1 MLSLEKQI
9 LYMLLHRGAIST
21 SEFIRI
27 FKDRGKSEQVIRNTL
42 SSMKKK
48 GYIVSEDRKYKLT
61 EGGVRVIESLQLKFS
76 GMDTSWDGR
85 WHFVMFS
92 IPEQHRSMRNSF
104 RRELTQTGYGI
115 LFDGVFVCP
124 FNRENAVLELAAQ
137 CGLDASWI
145 RTAIGELQYGPI
157 TAIDAER
164 IWSVQALNEKYARF
178 IDWINGKIKESS
190 TYMENSSELMP
201 WDILLLILEAG
212 ETFGEILL
220 EDPFLPKELLPDEW
234 NMQEARKL
242 YHFYIHNK
250 LAPLLQS
257 DKELY
262 SLIVSTD

>member
-9 LYMLLHRGAIST
+9 LYMLLHRRAIST

-27 FKDRGKSEQVIRNTL
+27 FKGRGKSEQVIRNTL
-42 SSMKKK
+42 SSLKKK
-48 GYIVSEDRKYKLT
+48 GYIVAEDRKYNLA
-61 EGGVRVIESLQLKFS
+61 EAGARVIESLQLKFS
-76 GMDTSWDGR
+76 GMDTLWDER

-104 RRELTQTGYGI
+104 RRELMQIGYGL

-137 CGLDASWI
+137 FGLDESWI
-145 RTAIGELQYGPI
+145 RTAIGELRHGPI

-164 IWSVQALNEKYARF
+164 IWPVQTLNEKYAWF
-178 IDWINGKIKESS
+178 IGWINDKIKESS
-190 TYMENSSELMP
+190 AFIENSAELMP
-201 WDILLLILEAG
+201 WDVLLLILEAG
-212 ETFGEILL
+212 EAFGEILL
-220 EDPFLPKELLPDEW
+220 EDPFLPKELLPDDW
-234 NMQEARKL
+234 KMPKAREL
-242 YHFYIHNK
+242 YHFYIGHK